1 MSFIVN
7 SDYMS
12 SEIKKIIVMGSK
24 SQTVLDNDILNN
36 SSISYQIILKENSHF
51 ELCIALLQANS
62 LIFEV
67 EIDAQG
73 DNSSC
78 DIIFLY
84 ALSSDQQ
91 VKIITKQKHTGKQTI
106 SRLFA
111 RGIVKDR
118 AQVHHEGLI
127 FIDSQA
133 KQADAVLNH
142 TTIVLDGKS
151 QVILIPSIEVLNY
164 DVQCSHGAAVGQFD
178 KEHLWY
184 LQTRGFNEKQAYDIL
199 ARSFFGEFIEKF
211 DQAQNL
217 LESLCQKIV

>member
-1 MSFIVN
+1 MPFPLKPLCA
-7 SDYMS
+7 S
-12 SEIKKIIVMGSK
+12 SNIKKITVQGSMSLTLK
-24 SQTVLDNDILNN
+24 DHDFLDS
-36 SSISYQIILKENSHF
+36 SSISHQVIITENSHINI
-51 ELCIALLQANS
+51 CIALIDTPSAS
-62 LIFEV
+62 I
-67 EIDAQG
+67 EIEIEAQG

-78 DIIFLY
+78 DIVFLY

-91 VKIITKQKHTGKQTI
+91 IKINTQQKHTGKQTV

-118 AQVHHEGLI
+118 SQVHHEGLI
-127 FIDSQA
+127 FIGAQA
-133 KQADAVLNH
+133 KEADAALNH
-142 TTIVLDGKS
+142 TTIVLGGKT

-199 ARSFFGEFIEKF
+199 ARSFFGEFTEKF

-217 LESLCQKIV
+217 LESLCQKIA

>member
-1 MSFIVN
+1 MSFILN

-12 SEIKKIIVMGSK
+12 PEIKKIIVKGFK
-24 SQTVLDNDILNN
+24 SQTVLDHDFLND
-36 SSISYQIILKENSHF
+36 SCVSYQIILEADSHF
-51 ELCIALLQANS
+51 DLCIAILHVKSVTLE
-62 LIFEV
+62 I

-78 DIIFLY
+78 EIIFLY

-91 VKIITKQKHTGKQTI
+91 IKIITKQKHTGKRTI
-106 SRLFA
+106 SKFFA
-111 RGIVKDR
+111 RGIVKDS

-127 FIDSQA
+127 FIGSQA
-133 KQADAVLNH
+133 QEADAVLNH

-184 LQTRGFNEKQAYDIL
+184 LQTRGLNEKQAYAIL
-199 ARSFFGEFIEKF
+199 ARSFFSEFIEKF

>member
-1 MSFIVN
+1 MSSILN
-7 SDYMS
+7 SDHMS
-12 SEIKKIIVMGSK
+12 PEIKKIIVMGSA
-24 SQTVLDNDILNN
+24 SQTILDKDFLNKRCL
-36 SSISYQIILKENSHF
+36 SYQIILRENSHF
-51 ELCIALLQANS
+51 NLS
-62 LIFEV
+62 VVLIDVKAVTLEI

-78 DIIFLY
+78 DIVFLY

-91 VKIITKQKHTGKQTI
+91 IKIITKQKHTGKQTV
-106 SRLFA
+106 SKFFA

-127 FIDSQA
+127 FIGPEASL
-133 KQADAVLNH
+133 ADAVLNH

-199 ARSFFGEFIEKF
+199 ARSFFGEFTEKF
-211 DQAQNL
+211 DHAQNL